1 MATLV
6 LSDIPDDLYQRLSET
21 ASAQQRSVQQQ
32 ALALLREALPP
43 APPSAPKP
51 TWEGFAAEM
60 RNFWARLPADSR
72 TADEIIGYDEHGL
85 PR

>member
-43 APPSAPKP
+43 APPSA
-51 TWEGFAAEM
+51 WEGFAAEM